1 MQLDFF
7 IQFHKLF
14 ILIIL
19 FNSLSLNVIHVVV
32 FASSV
37 LFFVCYM
44 SHVTFV
50 PILLIYEFFAL
61 TEYFLLLLLLSRF
74 SRVRLCATP
83 QTVAHQAPLSLGF
96 SRQEHWSGVP
106 LPSPNI
112 FQCYVLTLNAFSLYI
127 ILVISLVIVQEF
139 TIYISTHQNLLLIYI
154 NFNTIQKFC
163 SYIASS
169 S

>member
-83 QTVAHQAPLSLGF
+83 QTVAHQAPPSLGF

-112 FQCYVLTLNAFSLYI
+112 FQCYVLTLNAFSLHI

>member
-83 QTVAHQAPLSLGF
+83 QTVAHQAPPSLGF
-96 SRQEHWSGVP
+96 SRQELWSGVP

-112 FQCYVLTLNAFSLYI
+112 FQCYVLTLNAFSLHI